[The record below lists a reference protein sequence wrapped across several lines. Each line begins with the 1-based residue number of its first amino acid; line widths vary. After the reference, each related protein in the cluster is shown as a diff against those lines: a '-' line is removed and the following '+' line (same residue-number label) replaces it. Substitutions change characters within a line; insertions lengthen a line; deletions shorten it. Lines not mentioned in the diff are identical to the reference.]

1 MTAMIAHSTRPPL
14 LGALVRQLM
23 QLDARPSA
31 QMTERRRQRIETML
45 ALLLEHGDLSRL
57 QFAKLLGLDPH
68 TITNSAR
75 YLIDDGLASTWVTR
89 GRSGGN
95 TAEVRWYGL
104 THAGRAWAERLKEM
118 SDDKD

>member
-23 QLDARPSA
+23 QLDVRPSA

-89 GRSGGN
+89 GRSGRN
-95 TAEVRWYGL
+95 TAEVRWYRL
-104 THAGRAWAERLKEM
+104 THAGRARAERLKEM
-118 SDDKD
+118 IDDKD